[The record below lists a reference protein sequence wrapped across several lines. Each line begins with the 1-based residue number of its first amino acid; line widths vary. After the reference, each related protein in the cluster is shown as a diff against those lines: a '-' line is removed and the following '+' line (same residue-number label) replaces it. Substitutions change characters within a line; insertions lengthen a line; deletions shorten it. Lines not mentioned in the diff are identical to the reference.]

1 MRSMWGIEAAGRSK
15 AMSIAV
21 ATPAE
26 MNQEALRFHRFTVAE
41 YQRMVDAGAFD
52 RVRVELLDGWIVD
65 KKMHNPPHDF
75 TFNRLNGRL
84 IRMLPGE
91 WVVRNQ
97 SAIASQATACR
108 NRISSWLA
116 VPKKPT
122 RNASRPQGYRPGRGS
137 VGCHACFRPRF
148 QRCSLC
154 PRSNSHLLD
163 RQSGQPP
170 RGSLHRSEGG
180 QVAGLPRRSDYAV
193 DESVPLVLDGREIAR
208 IPVRELLP

>member
-1 MRSMWGIEAAGRSK
+1 MWGIEAAGRSK

-41 YQRMVDAGAFD
+41 YQRMAYAGAFD
-52 RVRVELLDGWIVD
+52 KVRVELLDGWIVD

-84 IRMLPGE
+84 IRMLTGE

-97 SAIASQATACR
+97 STI
-108 NRISSWLA
+108 
-116 VPKKPT
+116 
-122 RNASRPQGYRPGRGS
+122 
-137 VGCHACFRPRF
+137 
-148 QRCSLC
+148 
-154 PRSNSHLLD
+154 LL
-163 RQSGQPP
+163 
-170 RGSLHRSEGG
+170 
-180 QVAGLPRRSDYAV
+180 RRSVPEPDLVVARGPEETYAERHPGPKDTVLVVEVSDATLSSDRGFKGALYARARIPIYWIVNLVNHRVEVYTDPKAGRSPAYRARSDCAV

-208 IPVRELLP
+208 IPVREILP